1 MFSGFQLPHLTFNL
15 FSTSF
20 PFESSMS
27 SANPIIVNCGATHVS
42 VSSFSASGGR
52 LKLEKFVVQSL
63 HYNYANEDEWLP
75 ALASTLR
82 KIVNATGLSGPAVVI
97 VPGYR
102 LLTKNIKVA
111 QVEHSR
117 QQQMIAF
124 EAQNS
129 LPDAS
134 EMVWDS
140 QIVATDGVEAEV
152 VLFAHK
158 TVDATLFV
166 EAIRTTGIKP
176 VAVEAATLLD
186 YQAYRLA
193 QNAKSG
199 AGVEDVLLL
208 NIGARSTNLT
218 FVSADGFNIQ
228 NISLGGNWLTQ
239 MLSDNLGEKF
249 PAAEELKVK
258 YFLGEI
264 KANPGDPLASALDT
278 QAQVFIKRLAQD
290 ISRRIIVHKR
300 ANQNHAPTKIL
311 LSGRTA
317 LLPGLKE
324 SLAESLKI
332 ETEFFE
338 PTAALAIG
346 AAVPRGLLESANRF
360 QMSEAVG
367 EAARLV
373 RKDPVGVNLIP
384 AEIAREM
391 EFAKK
396 KPFLVL
402 SALLLA
408 TAPFPVAWH
417 FWNENATLRS
427 QINIVEKDYA
437 RYKKNLNGQV
447 PQIDDKG
454 KIKRSNGRI
463 VFGDPDKNTTD
474 KDISKKGIFGVRKAA
489 RDLSVRVEEITRS
502 ASATDAWTGV
512 LRSLQEQLL
521 GNTTHAWIESF
532 SLQRPEVSLSPASV
546 SSSSSR
552 NAPKPVVP
560 TLKISITVR
569 TLLDDVAPGAPYS
582 SEKDNAKFA
591 QILNVLKECS
601 FVQEVEASASTGEQ
615 SSNLPSRTFV
625 LTVNPETYL

>member
-1 MFSGFQLPHLTFNL
+1 
-15 FSTSF
+15 
-20 PFESSMS
+20 MS
-27 SANPIIVNCGATHVS
+27 STNPIIVNCGATHVS
-42 VSSFSASGGR
+42 VSSFSANGGN
-52 LKLEKFVVQSL
+52 LKLEKFVVLSL
-63 HYNYANEDEWLP
+63 QYNYANEDEWLP
-75 ALASTLR
+75 ALAATLR
-82 KIVNATGLSGPAVVI
+82 KITHATDLTGPAVVI

-111 QVEHSR
+111 QVERSR

-124 EAQNS
+124 EAQNN

-134 EMVWDS
+134 EMVWDG

-176 VAVEAATLLD
+176 IAVEAATLLD

-193 QNAKSG
+193 QKDAPAHENA
-199 AGVEDVLLL
+199 ADENVLLV
-208 NIGARSTNLT
+208 NVGARSTNLT
-218 FVSADGFNIQ
+218 FVSAAGFNIQ

-239 MLSDNLGEKF
+239 MLADNLGEKF

-264 KANPGDPLASALDT
+264 KANPGDPLATALET

-290 ISRRIIVHKR
+290 ISRRIIVYKR
-300 ANQNHAPTKIL
+300 ANQNQAPVKIL
-311 LSGRTA
+311 LSGRAA
-317 LLPGLKE
+317 LLPGLRE

-338 PTAALAIG
+338 PTAALVIG
-346 AAVPRGLLESANRF
+346 PAVPRGLLESANRF

-373 RKDPVGVNLIP
+373 LKDAVGVNLIP
-384 AEIAREM
+384 PEIARQM
-391 EFAKK
+391 EFSKK
-396 KPFLVL
+396 KPYLVF
-402 SALLLA
+402 AAILLA
-408 TAPFPVAWH
+408 AAPFPVAWH
-417 FWNENATLRS
+417 FWNENAALFS
-427 QINIVEKDYA
+427 QVKEVEADYA
-437 RYKKNLNGQV
+437 RYNTNLNGLV
-447 PQIDDKG
+447 PKIDSSTQGVVRED
-454 KIKRSNGRI
+454 GRV
-463 VFGDPDKNTTD
+463 VFVKSGDGILDVQK
-474 KDISKKGIFGVRKAA
+474 KSKVLVAH
-489 RDLSVRVEEITRS
+489 VEEVTRA

-512 LRSLQEQLL
+512 LRPLQDQLL
-521 GNTTHAWIESF
+521 GNATLAWIETF
-532 SLQRPEVSLSPASV
+532 TLLRPEPPPAPAYT
-546 SSSSSR
+546 SSSSKKV
-552 NAPKPVVP
+552 APTPLP
-560 TLKISITVR
+560 PLKISITVR

-591 QILNVLKECS
+591 QILEVLQKCS
-601 FVQEVEASASTGEQ
+601 FVQEVEATASTGEQ

-625 LTVNPETYL
+625 LTVNPEIYL